1 MTPCSATGIG
11 RKTRFMFRIGLALA
25 VATIPGVAL
34 SQPSP
39 GTQASRPKAAPF
51 DAAAFD
57 ARVEAMM
64 RDWNQ
69 PGLAVA
75 IVRDGRVV
83 HERGYG
89 VRKAGGKDKVDAQT
103 LFGIAS
109 LTKSFASATVAKLV
123 GEGKLAWDAPV
134 TQYLPWFRMPRDRDT
149 DEVTLRDLLSM
160 RSGIGSSEY
169 TFRRASLDRRDHVR
183 RIRYLPQVHPLRS
196 EFLYTTDSYSALGQV
211 VASVTGNVWERY
223 AADSFWTPLGMT
235 RTNADSLAARV
246 DANAASPHLRATQG
260 WRPIEWR
267 YEDETATPAGG
278 VNSSAHDMAL
288 WLQFQLADGG
298 QGARTLVPQAALHE
312 THVPQTPVRGAYS
325 GDDWVT
331 VAGNGEDRIRFR
343 SYAMGWYVHDYRG
356 HTVISHSGGIDGFRS
371 RMAFLPDDGI
381 AVIALANSE
390 ETLMP
395 LAVVQAAIDDALGLG
410 DRQWSSRFRAQ
421 AAGQR
426 TKAETAQKAID
437 AARVMGT
444 TPSLPLTA
452 YTGRFADNGAF
463 GTATVT
469 LENGHLVIAAGRDRY
484 DLEHWNYDM
493 FKARPRWPYEMDS
506 RNFFVDFRRDPKG
519 GTDRFDF
526 STGYSFE
533 RVP

>member
-1 MTPCSATGIG
+1 VSHP
-11 RKTRFMFRIGLALA
+11 LAAQAGADVLA
-25 VATIPGVAL
+25 RGGNAI
-34 SQPSP
+34 
-39 GTQASRPKAAPF
+39 
-51 DAAAFD
+51 DAAAAVQFMLNV
-57 ARVEAMM
+57 VEPQFSGIGGGGFMM
-64 RDWNQ
+64 IH
-69 PGLAVA
+69 LAD
-75 IVRDGRVV
+75 DGRGRD
-83 HERGYG
+83 RGG
-89 VRKAGGKDKVDAQT
+89 RSFALDGREKAPAAATPAMFQLSGTTPQT